1 MQIFEIG
8 NSNPGD
14 DFCFYLLY
22 LSFQERG
29 CSIFCLFF
37 SFFFLPPL
45 FLLIFYLLLFLFLL
59 FFLGQREGVIFIS
72 GDVHFG
78 EITRYDCATSYPL
91 YDITSSGLTQ
101 AVEKAVPWP
110 FRALLRLLAWLTP
123 TTMRVMG
130 PNCRHKS
137 CTYGMPVNLCNFF
150 FIRKNIRSSNFSFLG
165 CIFFRET

>member
-1 MQIFEIG
+1 MT
-8 NSNPGD
+8 SVSTYCTSLSRRGD
-14 DFCFYLLY
+14 AQF
-22 LSFQERG
+22 SV
-29 CSIFCLFF
+29 CSSV
-37 SFFFLPPL
+37 SFFFLPS
-45 FLLIFYLLLFLFLL
+45 FYLSSIYYYFCSFF